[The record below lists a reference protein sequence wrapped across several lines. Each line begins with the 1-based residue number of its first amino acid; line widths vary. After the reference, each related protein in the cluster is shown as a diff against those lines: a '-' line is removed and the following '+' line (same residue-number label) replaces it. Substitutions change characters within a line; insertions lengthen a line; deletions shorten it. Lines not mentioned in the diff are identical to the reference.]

1 MMASGS
7 GGTVGGDESKIRKKE
22 AKAAVKLAKAA
33 AGGRASR
40 IEGGGPR
47 GAAFPEGV
55 GVAIRRGEESSELV
69 VSGLRDD
76 QLARLL
82 PQVRRGV
89 LIAVV
94 AGRSAFRAGL
104 MRFVREGVFQTLV
117 KVVAGLVVGY
127 VLLRFGLR

>member
-1 MMASGS
+1 M
-7 GGTVGGDESKIRKKE
+7 GGDESKIRKKE

-33 AGGRASR
+33 ARGREGQNGTSPSR
-40 IEGGGPR
+40 A
-47 GAAFPEGV
+47 AAFPEGV

-82 PQVRRGV
+82 PQVSREV

-104 MRFVREGVFQTLV
+104 MRFVREGVFQAIV

-127 VLLRFGLR
+127 LLLRFGLR